1 MKKKCIIICLFMIM
15 LTGCTIVRIDT
26 TSIDNILN
34 VVLSKDNTLYNRVG
48 NGYKYYVPRGVTY
61 IDSNGTNDRLYSD
74 GVYYYLYLDEVSYYY
89 NNSIKFKEDKSKYY
103 SRKLKNGDNVGYV
116 EITDKGNN
124 QYLIEF
130 VYNYAKIEA
139 LVPKEDIEET
149 VLNASYI
156 LSTIKYNDNIIKLS
170 LDDDF
175 LKTKED
181 KYDEFSSKKEESNNF
196 LRYDDNEEDKD

>member
-1 MKKKCIIICLFMIM
+1 MKKKCIIICLLMIM

-26 TSIDNILN
+26 TSIDNILD
-34 VVLSKDNTLYNRVG
+34 VILSKDNTLYNRVG

-74 GVYYYLYLDEVSYYY
+74 GVYYYLYLDQVSYYY

-124 QYLIEF
+124 QYLVEF

-149 VLNASYI
+149 VSNASYI

-181 KYDEFSSKKEESNNF
+181 KYDEFSSKKEENNNF
-196 LRYDDNEEDKD
+196 LRYDDNEDNKD

>member
-1 MKKKCIIICLFMIM
+1 MKKKCIIICLLMIM

-26 TSIDNILN
+26 TSIDNILD
-34 VVLSKDNTLYNRVG
+34 VILSKDNTLYNRVG

-74 GVYYYLYLDEVSYYY
+74 GVYYYLYLDQVSYYY
-89 NNSIKFKEDKSKYY
+89 NKSIKFKEDKSKYY

-124 QYLIEF
+124 QYLVEF

-181 KYDEFSSKKEESNNF
+181 KYDEFSSKKEENNNF
-196 LRYDDNEEDKD
+196 LRYDDNEEDED